1 MTDPRWGG
9 ALALLLLLAGCGATR
24 ATDPGKAAVKP
35 LPPAKPEALVHFE
48 EGLAQLQLGP
58 RGYEASLAAFREAT
72 RLDPKLF
79 EAWHDLGIVNA
90 RLVRWEAAAEALG
103 KALALQPRSRRTLM
117 AYADALCRTGRHG
130 DAAELLGKQLTGERP
145 SGKANDREKDKQDS
159 EEVELRLL
167 YITALRDGGK
177 AQRALEEVEV
187 LLTRDSRSARG
198 FSALGLIYYRLEKQ
212 ALAESALRR
221 AAELDPRN
229 AEVWNNL
236 GLVALARGRD
246 REAFA
251 AFDKAADLDPA
262 SLAPLLNK
270 AAVLLDCGDYKRAR
284 DELERAAR
292 QHPDDAELQVA
303 LGVAYRGL
311 KEHDRARRAYERALQ
326 LRPQYPAALFNLGVL
341 YMDFLSD
348 KARAREHL
356 TLYQKVTAGSDAR
369 SKEVFA
375 RLRELK

>member
-1 MTDPRWGG
+1 MPDRP
-9 ALALLLLLAGCGATR
+9 
-24 ATDPGKAAVKP
+24 
-35 LPPAKPEALVHFE
+35 
-48 EGLAQLQLGP
+48 P
-58 RGYEASLAAFREAT
+58 RGRRRAA
-72 RLDPKLF
+72 
-79 EAWHDLGIVNA
+79 GQ
-90 RLVRWEAAAEALG
+90 AAG
-103 KALALQPRSRRTLM
+103 QRPR
-117 AYADALCRTGRHG
+117 G
-130 DAAELLGKQLTGERP
+130 
-145 SGKANDREKDKQDS
+145 S
-159 EEVELRLL
+159 EELELRLL
-167 YITALRDGGK
+167 YIQALRDG
-177 AQRALEEVEV
+177 ARPSAP
-187 LLTRDSRSARG
+187 SRRWRCCSPGTAGAPAAFPPWGSSTTASRNTPWP
-198 FSALGLIYYRLEKQ
+198 S
-212 ALAESALRR
+212 RR
-221 AAELDPRN
+221 CGGRPSWIRSN

-311 KEHDRARRAYERALQ
+311 KEHDRARLAYERALQ

-356 TLYQKVTAGSDAR
+356 TLYQKVTAASDAR